1 MLISIITINYNNLT
15 GLKKTVESVL
25 CQSYKSVEYIIID
38 GGSTDG
44 SLDYIKIN
52 YDKINYWVSESDD
65 GVYQAMNKG
74 LNIASGEYVIFMNS
88 GDVFYNKHV
97 LLDFINLNPNCD
109 LVYGL
114 SRWSKTGLY
123 WNPPRGIKLKDTLA
137 KVLLPHQA
145 TFYKTSQLKKN
156 NGFKEEFS
164 IVSDWGVFIDF
175 IVKGYSFDKINL
187 TICLSEPAGLSQK
200 RSFILHLQKI
210 RYIHKYHLKY
220 FLYYPFCLI
229 RDFTKSRYKYYI
241 IPFINRFRNT

>member
-1 MLISIITINYNNLT
+1 MKISIVTINLNNSK
-15 GLKKTVESVL
+15 GLKLTLESIFEQTYQNFESIV
-25 CQSYKSVEYIIID
+25 ID
-38 GGSTDG
+38 GGSKDG
-44 SLDYIKIN
+44 SIELISEFKSKIR
-52 YDKINYWVSESDD
+52 YWKSEKDK